1 VTTLDMTAVVV
12 VHLPLSVI
20 IYGPFARMEEEAQ
33 LKSPLLGHR
42 LTDHSGEFT
51 SFGIADA

>member
-1 VTTLDMTAVVV
+1 MTAVVV